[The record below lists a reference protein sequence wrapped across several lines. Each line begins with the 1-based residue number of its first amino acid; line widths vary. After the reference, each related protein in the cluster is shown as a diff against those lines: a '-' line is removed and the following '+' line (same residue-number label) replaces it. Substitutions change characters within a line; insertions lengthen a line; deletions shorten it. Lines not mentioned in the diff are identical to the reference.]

1 MLGGLASTAGSTARG
16 MVGAGLINLV
26 KTMMSAKRRIIL
38 ATSVVAFNTDNHD
51 CEVYKLSSQH

>member
-1 MLGGLASTAGSTARG
+1 MLGGLASTAPG

-26 KTMMSAKRRIIL
+26 KTMMSAKRIIL
-38 ATSVVAFNTDNHD
+38 ATPVVAINTENHD

>member
-1 MLGGLASTAGSTARG
+1 MLGGLASTAWG

-38 ATSVVAFNTDNHD
+38 ATPVVAINTENHD
-51 CEVYKLSSQH
+51 CEVYKLISQH